1 MRRSHSN
8 IHHFNQFRWLQSKP
22 ADRLSADRLSEAKI
36 QLGTRCPVSTVEGV
50 ETKASRLRLVLT
62 LCPALT
68 MMLTMFGCSV
78 LHATEPAS
86 ESSAGVNLPEQVV
99 QIDAMIEE
107 VWDAYELTPSRNA
120 SDSEWCRRVFL
131 DLIGRIPSVDE
142 VENFLGDKASTKKQ
156 ALVERLL
163 YDDAYTEELARNWT
177 TIWSNLLIGR
187 TGGNANGSMINRD
200 GMLKYL
206 RDSFARG
213 KPYDQFAHELIT
225 ATGSTAPGMDDFNG
239 ATNFLIDKV
248 NPEKGSQATAATSR
262 IFLGLQVQCTQC
274 HNHPFNDWK
283 QKKYWEMN
291 AFFRQSRA
299 MRGEMLSSTETSAT
313 LGDVNFA
320 GESGNN
326 LDEAEIYY
334 EMRNGLVAA
343 AWPVFVDGTEVDK
356 SGDVSVVNR
365 REKFAELTIASPF
378 FAKAIVNRTWAHFL
392 GYGFT
397 SPIDDLGPHNI
408 PSHRSLLEYL
418 GNEFRGSEFNFRQ
431 LLQWIVL
438 SKPYALSSKENR
450 TNKSDD
456 PLLGETP
463 KFSHFYLRQ
472 MQAEQLYES
481 LAVTTGG
488 AKKNLSWEQQEE
500 IKNQWLQQ
508 FNRAFGNDE
517 GGEATNF
524 NGSIPQVLMMF
535 NSDMIREA
543 TGVAEGTL
551 VWDIANSSMS
561 QKQMVDAIFMAGL
574 SRKPTR
580 DEVALAKSL
589 VNANNGN
596 LPQGLSDLWW
606 VILNTNEFILVH

>member
-1 MRRSHSN
+1 MRRRHSN
-8 IHHFNQFRWLQSKP
+8 LHRFSQPRWLRQQPVCCPSG
-22 ADRLSADRLSEAKI
+22 AAGNSEHWI
-36 QLGTRCPVSTVEGV
+36 V
-50 ETKASRLRLVLT
+50 ETKISRLWFRLT
-62 LCPALT
+62 LFLSVVMTIAMIGWSVVRAAAPAT
-68 MMLTMFGCSV
+68 DRSP
-78 LHATEPAS
+78 EPR
-86 ESSAGVNLPEQVV
+86 LPKQVAE
-99 QIDAMIEE
+99 IDAMIKE
-107 VWDAYELTPSRNA
+107 VWDAYQLTPSRNA
-120 SDSEWCRRVFL
+120 TDSEWCRRVFL
-131 DLIGRIPSVDE
+131 DLIGRIPSVEE
-142 VENFLGDKASTKKQ
+142 VEDFLGDKAATKKQ

-163 YDDAYTEELARNWT
+163 HDDEYTEELARNWT

-225 ATGSTAPGMDDFNG
+225 ATGSTAPGTDDFNG

-248 NPEKGSQATAATSR
+248 NEEKGSQATAATSR

-274 HNHPFNDWK
+274 HNHPINDWK

-299 MRGEMLSSTETSAT
+299 ERGGMLSSTGTVAR
-313 LGDVNFA
+313 LKDVNFR

-326 LDEAEIYY
+326 IDEAEIYY

-343 AWPVFVDGTEVDK
+343 AWPVFVDGTEVEK

-408 PSHRSLLEYL
+408 PSHPSLLEYL
-418 GNEFRGSEFNFRQ
+418 GHEFRSSEYDFRQ

-438 SKPYALSSKENR
+438 SKPYALSSRENR
-450 TNKSDD
+450 TNKTDD

-488 AKKNLSWEQQEE
+488 AKKNLSWEEQEE

-551 VWDIANSSMS
+551 VGDVANSSMS
-561 QKQMVDAIFMAGL
+561 QKQMVDTIFMAGL

-589 VNANNGN
+589 VNANNGD
-596 LPQGLSDLWW
+596 LAQGLSDLWW

>member
-1 MRRSHSN
+1 MHRRQSN
-8 IHHFNQFRWLQSKP
+8 LKRLQHQS
-22 ADRLSADRLSEAKI
+22 AFCQTNTELSSRCCSAVASTFVVQTRATRRALLLH
-36 QLGTRCPVSTVEGV
+36 QLLL
-50 ETKASRLRLVLT
+50 AIAMLV
-62 LCPALT
+62 A
-68 MMLTMFGCSV
+68 MFGFSV
-78 LHATEPAS
+78 SQAAEPVTDKAPVVS
-86 ESSAGVNLPEQVV
+86 IPDQVV
-99 QIDAMIEE
+99 QIDAMIKE
-107 VWDAYELTPSRNA
+107 VWDAYDLTPSRNA

-131 DLIGRIPSVDE
+131 DLIGRIPSVEE
-142 VENFLGDKASTKKQ
+142 VEQFLGESGTTKKQ
-156 ALVERLL
+156 ALVDRLL
-163 YDDAYTEELARNWT
+163 YDDQYTEELARNWT

-213 KPYDQFAHELIT
+213 KPYDQFAHELIS
-225 ATGSTAPGMDDFNG
+225 ATGSTAPGTENFNG

-248 NPEKGSQATAATSR
+248 NQEKGSQATASTSR

-299 MRGEMLSSTETSAT
+299 INGGMRSSTETVAT
-313 LGDVNFA
+313 LTDVNFK
-320 GESGNN
+320 GENGNN

-334 EMRNGLVAA
+334 ELRNGLVAA
-343 AWPVFVDGTEVDK
+343 AWPVFVDGTEVEK
-356 SGDVSVVNR
+356 SGDVEVVNR
-365 REKFAELTIASPF
+365 RKKFADLTIASPF

-408 PSHRSLLEYL
+408 PTHPSLLEYL
-418 GNEFRGSEFNFRQ
+418 GQEFRSNEFNYRA
-431 LLQWIVL
+431 LLKWIAL
-438 SKPYALSSKENR
+438 SKPYALSSRENR
-450 TNKSDD
+450 SNKSDD

-481 LAVTTGG
+481 LLVTTGG
-488 AKKNLSWEQQEE
+488 AQKNLSWEEQEQ
-500 IKNQWLQQ
+500 IKNAWLQQ

-551 VWDIANSSMS
+551 VSDVANSSLS
-561 QKQMVDAIFMAGL
+561 PKQMIDAIFMAGL

-589 VNANNGN
+589 TNANNGN
-596 LPQGLSDLWW
+596 LAQGLSDLWW

>member
-1 MRRSHSN
+1 MRRRQSHLQQL
-8 IHHFNQFRWLQSKP
+8 NQLNRLHQHSAFCQLKIAVSSG
-22 ADRLSADRLSEAKI
+22 RLSAVAATFVVKTMAQQRALLLH
-36 QLGTRCPVSTVEGV
+36 QL
-50 ETKASRLRLVLT
+50 LLVIAILVV
-62 LCPALT
+62 
-68 MMLTMFGCSV
+68 MFGFSV
-78 LHATEPAS
+78 SQAS
-86 ESSAGVNLPEQVV
+86 EPSTDKAPAVSLPDQVV
-99 QIDAMIEE
+99 EIDAMIKE

-131 DLIGRIPSVDE
+131 DLIGRIPSVAE
-142 VENFLGDKASTKKQ
+142 VEQFLGEKGATKKQ

-163 YDDAYTEELARNWT
+163 YDDQYTEELARNWT

-213 KPYDQFAHELIT
+213 KPYDQFAHELIS
-225 ATGSTAPGMDDFNG
+225 ATGSTAPGTDNFNG

-248 NPEKGSQATAATSR
+248 NQEKGSQATASTSR

-299 MRGEMLSSTETSAT
+299 INGGMRSAMETVAT
-313 LGDVNFA
+313 LTDVNFK
-320 GESGNN
+320 GESGDN

-334 EMRNGLVAA
+334 ELRNGLVAA
-343 AWPVFVDGTEVDK
+343 AWPVFVDGTEVEK
-356 SGDVSVVNR
+356 SGDVNVINR
-365 REKFAELTIASPF
+365 REKFADLTIASPF

-408 PSHRSLLEYL
+408 PTHPSLLEYL
-418 GNEFRGSEFNFRQ
+418 GQEFRSSEFNFRQ

-438 SKPYALSSKENR
+438 SKPYALSSRENR

-481 LAVTTGG
+481 LLVTTGG
-488 AKKNLSWEQQEE
+488 AKKNLSWEEQEE
-500 IKNQWLQQ
+500 VKNRWLQQ

-551 VWDIANSSMS
+551 VGDVASSSLS
-561 QKQMVDAIFMAGL
+561 QKQMIDAIFMAGL

>member
-1 MRRSHSN
+1 MRRCH
-8 IHHFNQFRWLQSKP
+8 
-22 ADRLSADRLSEAKI
+22 LSP
-36 QLGTRCPVSTVEGV
+36 QLF
-50 ETKASRLRLVLT
+50 SRLRRFQKQADFCLPGPELNFQRSCMVAFTLVVESKAWRVRLGGK
-62 LCPALT
+62 LLLAFV
-68 MMLTMFGCSV
+68 MMLAMFGLSV
-78 LHATEPAS
+78 SQATEPVSDRSPAVS
-86 ESSAGVNLPEQVV
+86 VPEQVV
-99 QIDAMIEE
+99 EIDAMIKE
-107 VWDAYELTPSRNA
+107 VWDGYDLSPSRDA

-131 DLIGRIPSVDE
+131 DLIGRIPSVQE
-142 VENFLGDKASTKKQ
+142 VEDFLGDKGSTKKQ
-156 ALVERLL
+156 TLVERLL

-187 TGGNANGSMINRD
+187 TGGTANGSMINRD

-213 KPYDQFAHELIT
+213 KPYDRFAHELIT
-225 ATGSTAPGMDDFNG
+225 ATGSTAPGTDNFNG

-248 NPEKGSQATAATSR
+248 NAEKGSQATAATSR

-299 MRGEMLSSTETSAT
+299 VRGEMLSSTETSAT

-320 GESGNN
+320 GENGNN

-334 EMRNGLVAA
+334 ELRNGLVAA
-343 AWPVFVDGTEVDK
+343 AWPVFVDGTEVEK

-365 REKFAELTIASPF
+365 REKLAELTVASPF

-408 PSHRSLLEYL
+408 PSHPSLLEYL
-418 GNEFRGSEFNFRQ
+418 SGEFRSSEFNFRQ

-438 SKPYALSSKENR
+438 SKPYALSSRENR

-472 MQAEQLYES
+472 MQAEQLFES

-488 AKKNLSWEQQEE
+488 TKKNLSWEEQEK

-535 NSDMIREA
+535 NSEMIREA
-543 TGVAEGTL
+543 TGVADGTL
-551 VWDIANSSMS
+551 VGNVASSSMS
-561 QKQMVDAIFMAGL
+561 QKQMIDTIFVTFL
-574 SRKPTR
+574 R
-580 DEVALAKSL
+580 D
-589 VNANNGN
+589 
-596 LPQGLSDLWW
+596 
-606 VILNTNEFILVH
+606 

>member
-1 MRRSHSN
+1 MRRYQSN
-8 IHHFNQFRWLQSKP
+8 FKQFSQLRRLNQR
-22 ADRLSADRLSEAKI
+22 SAFFYQPEIAGNSLH
-36 QLGTRCPVSTVEGV
+36 RCAGASALVV
-50 ETKASRLRLVLT
+50 ETMAHHSTRLLSKKLLVLAMV
-62 LCPALT
+62 LA
-68 MMLTMFGCSV
+68 MFGFSV
-78 LHATEPAS
+78 SNAAEPVTDKSPAV
-86 ESSAGVNLPEQVV
+86 SAPDQVV
-99 QIDAMIEE
+99 QIDAMIKE
-107 VWDAYELTPSRNA
+107 VWDAYGLTPSRNA

-131 DLIGRIPSVDE
+131 DLIGRIPSVAE
-142 VENFLGDKASTKKQ
+142 LEQFLGEKGATQKQ

-213 KPYDQFAHELIT
+213 KPYDQFAHELIS
-225 ATGSTAPGMDDFNG
+225 ATGSTAPGTDNFNG

-248 NPEKGSQATAATSR
+248 NAEKGSQATASSSR

-299 MRGEMLSSTETSAT
+299 VNGGMRSAMESVAT
-313 LGDVNFA
+313 LTDINFK

-343 AWPVFVDGTEVDK
+343 AWPVFVDGTEVER
-356 SGDVSVVNR
+356 SGDVNVVNR
-365 REKFAELTIASPF
+365 RKKFADLTIASPF
-378 FAKAIVNRTWAHFL
+378 FAKAMVNRTWAHFL

-408 PSHRSLLEYL
+408 PTHPSLLEYL
-418 GNEFRGSEFNFRQ
+418 GQEFRSSEFNFRQ

-438 SKPYALSSKENR
+438 SKPYALSSRENR

-481 LAVTTGG
+481 LLVTTGG
-488 AKKNLSWEQQEE
+488 AKRNLSWEEQEE
-500 IKNQWLQQ
+500 VKNQWLQQ

-543 TGVAEGTL
+543 TGVADGTL
-551 VWDIANSSMS
+551 VGDVANSSRS
-561 QKQMVDAIFMAGL
+561 QKQMIDAIFMAGL

-580 DEVALAKSL
+580 DEEALAKSL
-589 VNANNGN
+589 VSANNGN

>member
-1 MRRSHSN
+1 
-8 IHHFNQFRWLQSKP
+8 
-22 ADRLSADRLSEAKI
+22 
-36 QLGTRCPVSTVEGV
+36 
-50 ETKASRLRLVLT
+50 
-62 LCPALT
+62 
-68 MMLTMFGCSV
+68 
-78 LHATEPAS
+78 
-86 ESSAGVNLPEQVV
+86 
-99 QIDAMIEE
+99 
-107 VWDAYELTPSRNA
+107 
-120 SDSEWCRRVFL
+120 
-131 DLIGRIPSVDE
+131 
-142 VENFLGDKASTKKQ
+142 
-156 ALVERLL
+156 L
-163 YDDAYTEELARNWT
+163 YDDRYTEELARNWT
-177 TIWSNLLIGR
+177 TVWSNLLIGR
-187 TGGNANGSMINRD
+187 TGGNANGSLINRD

-213 KPYDQFAHELIT
+213 KPYDQFAHELIS
-225 ATGSTAPGMDDFNG
+225 ATGSTAPGTEGFNG
-239 ATNFLIDKV
+239 ATNYLIDKV
-248 NPEKGSQATAATSR
+248 NQDKGSQATASTSR

-299 MRGEMLSSTETSAT
+299 FNRGTRSSPQSSAT
-313 LGDVNFA
+313 LTDINFR

-343 AWPVFVDGTEVDK
+343 AWPVFVDGTELEK
-356 SGDVSVVNR
+356 SGDVTVVNR
-365 REKFAELTIASPF
+365 RKEFADLTIASPY

-408 PSHRSLLEYL
+408 PTHPSLLDYL
-418 GNEFRGSEFNFRQ
+418 AQEFRSSEFNFRE
-431 LLQWIVL
+431 LLKWITL
-438 SKPYALSSKENR
+438 SKPYALSSRENR

-481 LAVTTGG
+481 LLLTTGG
-488 AKKNLSWEQQEE
+488 AKRNLSYEQQEE
-500 IKNQWLQQ
+500 TKNRWLQQ

-543 TGVAEGTL
+543 TRVAPGTL
-551 VWDIANSSMS
+551 VDDVTNSSLS
-561 QKQMVDAIFMAGL
+561 PKQMIDAIFMAGL
-574 SRKPTR
+574 SRKPRR
-580 DEVALAKSL
+580 DEVAMAKSL
-589 VNANNGN
+589 VSANGGD
-596 LPQGLSDLWW
+596 LPKALSDLWW

>member
-1 MRRSHSN
+1 MLRR
-8 IHHFNQFRWLQSKP
+8 QSSLKQLP
-22 ADRLSADRLSEAKI
+22 RTKRLHQRSADDQPKSAISSR
-36 QLGTRCPVSTVEGV
+36 RWSTVAFAREDIWAPHRVLLLSQMLLAIGM
-50 ETKASRLRLVLT
+50 LV
-62 LCPALT
+62 A
-68 MMLTMFGCSV
+68 MFGLSV
-78 LHATEPAS
+78 SQATEPAS
-86 ESSAGVNLPEQVV
+86 GKSPAVSLPEQVV
-99 QIDAMIEE
+99 QIDAMIKE

-131 DLIGRIPSVDE
+131 DLIGRIPSGDE
-142 VENFLGDKASTKKQ
+142 VEQFLGDKGATKKQ

-163 YDDAYTEELARNWT
+163 YDDQYTEELARNWT

-213 KPYDQFAHELIT
+213 KPYDQFAHELIS
-225 ATGSTAPGMDDFNG
+225 ATGSTAPGTDNFNG

-248 NPEKGSQATAATSR
+248 NEEKGSQATASTSR

-299 MRGEMLSSTETSAT
+299 VNGGMRSAMETVAT
-313 LGDVNFA
+313 LTDVNFK

-334 EMRNGLVAA
+334 ELRNGLVAA
-343 AWPVFVDGTEVDK
+343 AWPVFVDGTEVEK
-356 SGDVSVVNR
+356 SGDVKVLNR
-365 REKFAELTIASPF
+365 RKKFADLTIASPF

-408 PSHRSLLEYL
+408 PTHPSLLEYL
-418 GNEFRGSEFNFRQ
+418 SQEFRSNEFNFRG
-431 LLQWIVL
+431 LLKWIVL
-438 SKPYALSSKENR
+438 SKPYALSSRENR
-450 TNKSDD
+450 NNKSDD

-481 LAVTTGG
+481 LLVTTGG
-488 AKKNLSWEQQEE
+488 TKRNLSWEQQEKV
-500 IKNQWLQQ
+500 KNEWLQQ
-508 FNRAFGNDE
+508 FNSAFGNDE

-551 VWDIANSSMS
+551 VADVASSSLS
-561 QKQMVDAIFMAGL
+561 QKQMIDAIFLAGL
-574 SRKPTR
+574 SRKPTG

-589 VNANNGN
+589 VNANNGD

-606 VILNTNEFILVH
+606 VLLNTNEFILVH